1 MWNFSMKLS
10 LRKKKTPTKVVK
22 NYQDFFSK
30 QVLLR
35 KSMQVANR
43 CINSARISNNKLSS
57 QDSKISILKD

>member
-35 KSMQVANR
+35 KSIQVANR